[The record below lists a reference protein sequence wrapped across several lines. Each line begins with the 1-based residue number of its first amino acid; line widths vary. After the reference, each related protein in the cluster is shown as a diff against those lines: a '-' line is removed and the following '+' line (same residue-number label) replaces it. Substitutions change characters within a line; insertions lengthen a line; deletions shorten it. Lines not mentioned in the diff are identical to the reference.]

1 MRADDANSGSAS
13 ETGALDWAGT
23 ALHPGRVPAAGAG
36 PGGASPE
43 RAVVNWTLSTD
54 PTVVGYNVYYGSA
67 SGVYTNV
74 VPAGNT
80 NQVTISDLVP
90 GLTYYA
96 AVTSLNV
103 AGLESDYSPEV
114 SYAVPASLAITAWG
128 MNRSWL
134 PSGLGTSNQTYVI
147 QYTTNW
153 GSAANW
159 LRLGVATASASGSF
173 VLSDTAGPSP
183 RFYRAVLP

>member
-1 MRADDANSGSAS
+1 M
-13 ETGALDWAGT
+13 TQIPGAPPRLGLWIGL
-23 ALHPGRVPAAGAG
+23 ALLCTLAVFPRPALGQAAPRG
-36 PGGASPE
+36 

-80 NQVTISDLVP
+80 NQVTISNLVP

-114 SYAVPASLAITAWG
+114 SYAVPASLAISG
-128 MNRSWL
+128 LGNGSIII
-134 PSGLGTSNQTYVI
+134 SGLGTSNQTYVI

-159 LRLGVATASASGSF
+159 LRLVVATASASGSF